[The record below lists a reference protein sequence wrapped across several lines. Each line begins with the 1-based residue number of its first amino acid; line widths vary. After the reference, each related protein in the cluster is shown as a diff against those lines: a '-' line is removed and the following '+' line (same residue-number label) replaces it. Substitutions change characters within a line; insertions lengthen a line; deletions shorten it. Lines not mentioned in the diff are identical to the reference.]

1 MIDPRLPRGAF
12 ARLGFLAAIGAA
24 FVFAAVARAQEA
36 KPWTVDMTAV
46 LTDEN
51 GSVIKDEWLRPRDE
65 KDCSKCPDLT
75 LGAAVAHALF
85 YVAPEERDVTGE
97 QKWAWSALAVRIK
110 TDPTAKLTHAEAALI
125 YQRLG
130 RLYSGVVLLR
140 AMPLIDPNLEVPKV
154 K

>member
-1 MIDPRLPRGAF
+1 MIDLRSLRIAF
-12 ARLGFLAAIGAA
+12 ARLVFPAAIGAA
-24 FVFAAVARAQEA
+24 LVLAAFARAEEP
-36 KPWTVDMTAV
+36 KPWTVDMTTV

-51 GSVIKDEWLRPRDE
+51 GAIVKDEWLRPRDE

-85 YVAPEERDVTGE
+85 YVSPDEHEVTGE

-110 TDPTAKLTHAEAALI
+110 SDSAAKLTHAEAALI

-130 RLYSGVVLLR
+130 RLYSGIVLLR
-140 AMPLIDPNLEVPKV
+140 AMPLIDPNLDVPKI

>member
-1 MIDPRLPRGAF
+1 MTDPRSPRGALT
-12 ARLGFLAAIGAA
+12 RPGLLAAIGIALA
-24 FVFAAVARAQEA
+24 FTAVAHADEA
-36 KPWTVDMTAV
+36 KPWTVDMTAA

-51 GSVIKDEWLRPRDE
+51 GANIKDEWLRARDE

-75 LGAAVAHALF
+75 LGAAVAHSLF
-85 YVAPEERDVTGE
+85 YVTPEEREVTGE

-110 TDPTAKLTHAEAALI
+110 TDPAAKLTHAEAALI

-130 RLYSGVVLLR
+130 KLYSGIVLLR
-140 AMPLIDPNLEVPKV
+140 AMPLIDPNLEVPKI